1 MISMDAK
8 LLFAIKYT
16 TETDAVW
23 CIKQEDHKLMK
34 AGKGYI
40 TSTAS
45 NKWKPK
51 EKRRG
56 TKKLRVFPNIV
67 LWNGQGF

>member
-45 NKWKPK
+45 NK
-51 EKRRG
+51 
-56 TKKLRVFPNIV
+56 
-67 LWNGQGF
+67 